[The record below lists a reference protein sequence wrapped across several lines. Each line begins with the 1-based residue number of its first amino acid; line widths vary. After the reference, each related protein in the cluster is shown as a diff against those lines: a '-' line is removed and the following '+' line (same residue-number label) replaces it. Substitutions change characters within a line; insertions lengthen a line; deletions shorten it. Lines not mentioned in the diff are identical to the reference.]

1 MRKGIVR
8 GPAVRLV
15 PAGRKLVPKTQR
27 HRKSRTD
34 PDGVLRI
41 PRAQQRA
48 PIHLRWRRIEQETG
62 NRSLQKRLQAGE
74 RRLSKLAQRN
84 GFVRLKT
91 LEPSAEFKLMPPP
104 RQRYVILERVQISH
118 DSQVASVIA
127 SRQSELRLRIRCR
140 AAPNHYRS
148 HGMSNQKPRNARRS
162 RPPRRLSR
170 DNISCARK
178 SHTRPVHQCGQ
189 ETPRLLHPRH
199 LFPHLTSF

>member
-48 PIHLRWRRIEQETG
+48 PIHLRWRRIEQEAG
-62 NRSLQKRLQAGE
+62 NRSLQERLQAGE
-74 RRLSKLAQRN
+74 RRLAKLAQRN

-91 LEPSAEFKLMPPP
+91 LEPSAQFKLRPPP
-104 RQRYVILERVQISH
+104 PQRHVLAEGVHISTESQIA
-118 DSQVASVIA
+118 DV
-127 SRQSELRLRIRCR
+127 
-140 AAPNHYRS
+140 
-148 HGMSNQKPRNARRS
+148 
-162 RPPRRLSR
+162 
-170 DNISCARK
+170 
-178 SHTRPVHQCGQ
+178 
-189 ETPRLLHPRH
+189 
-199 LFPHLTSF
+199 